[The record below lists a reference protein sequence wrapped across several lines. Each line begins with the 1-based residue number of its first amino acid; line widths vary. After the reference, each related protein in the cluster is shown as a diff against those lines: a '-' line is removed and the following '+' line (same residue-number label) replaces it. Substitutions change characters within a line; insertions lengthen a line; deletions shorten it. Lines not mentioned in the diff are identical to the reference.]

1 MITPSFGLTATER
14 VLPRLA
20 LDFTTASLDSRI
32 TFTRALNTATRV
44 NSSGFVETVN
54 ADVARFDYDPVTKV
68 CKGLLIEE
76 SRSNLLTYSQLFSDS
91 IWIKTNATI
100 TDNALKSPSGSV
112 DAGKIVETTAT
123 AQHWMRQ
130 EKTVVANTAH
140 TVSLYAKA
148 GERDKIRFGILNNA
162 LSSGAFA
169 QFNLT
174 TGVISGQTTAGTATS
189 ITYSMVAAGDGWYRC
204 AVTAIVDASS
214 TVITPF
220 IGILDAS
227 GNPTYTGDGTSG
239 FYAWAGQMEAGAFP
253 TSYIPT
259 TTTSLTRN
267 ADVATMTGA
276 NFSDWFNASEG
287 AVVAQFDVV
296 APSSA
301 GYNRL
306 FSINDGTA
314 NNTIECMKS
323 NGVNAQFFSYVSVA
337 AAGQAI
343 LYSSAITAN
352 TTSKIAMAYKL
363 NNFAAATNGA
373 TLVTDTSGTLPTVD
387 RLAIGNAVS
396 TNQMNGHMQKLF
408 YYPQRVINAE
418 VTAFSKG

>member
-44 NSSGFVETVN
+44 NSSGYVETVN

-68 CKGLLIEE
+68 CKGLLIEA
-76 SRSNLLTYSQLFSDS
+76 SKSNLLTYSQLFSDVV
-91 IWIKTNATI
+91 WIKTNANI
-100 TDNALKSPSGSV
+100 TDNALTSPSGSV
-112 DAGKIVETTAT
+112 DAGKMIETTAT
-123 AQHWMRQ
+123 GQHWMRQ

-174 TGVISGQTTAGTATS
+174 TGVISGQTTAGTATN
-189 ITYSMVAAGDGWYRC
+189 ITYSMVAAGNGWYRC

-227 GNPTYTGDGTSG
+227 GNASYTGDGTSG

-267 ADVATMTGA
+267 ADVATMTGT
-276 NFSDWFNASEG
+276 NFSDWYNASEG
-287 AVVAQFDVV
+287 TFAAQIASGLSPSGTIVSADFGSASRITYQLLSGNLAYFVRAAGATSALLSPAAYTQNTVAKI
-296 APSSA
+296 A
-301 GYNRL
+301 GAYKVDN
-306 FSINDGTA
+306 
-314 NNTIECMKS
+314 
-323 NGVNAQFFSYVSVA
+323 YA
-337 AAGQAI
+337 AAANA
-343 LYSSAITAN
+343 SAV
-352 TTSKIAMAYKL
+352 L
-363 NNFAAATNGA
+363 
-373 TLVTDTSGTLPTVD
+373 TDTAGVLPPTPTQ
-387 RLAIGNAVS
+387 LTIGSYIGNNS
-396 TNQMNGHMQKLF
+396 FLSGHVQKIM
-408 YYPQRVINAE
+408 YWPQRLVNAE
-418 VTAFSKG
+418 VQAFSK